1 MHDRAAKP
9 AGAVKSAAAVTI
21 EIMIL
26 LNTDLRITQV
36 KPRVEE
42 SVQGVEAQLAMK
54 LKLRSINES
63 GTRTC

>member
-9 AGAVKSAAAVTI
+9 TGAVKSAAAVAI